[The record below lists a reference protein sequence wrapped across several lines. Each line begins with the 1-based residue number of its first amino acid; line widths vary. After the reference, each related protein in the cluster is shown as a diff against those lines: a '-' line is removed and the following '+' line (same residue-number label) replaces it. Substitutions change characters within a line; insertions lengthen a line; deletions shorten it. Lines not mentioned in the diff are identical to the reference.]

1 MKQKHR
7 ILIVDDDADDREIIR
22 DAFISA
28 LEEQEYI
35 FIENGDKLLDYLE
48 GNMEE
53 RIPSLI
59 MLDLNMP
66 GKDGRE
72 TLREIKGDKR
82 YQHIPTIV
90 FTTSSSMRDKQMV
103 YDLGANCFITKPV
116 SFKDLIEVTR
126 SIGQYWFEIVELPTF
141 RDNE

>member
-1 MKQKHR
+1 MKRKHR

-22 DAFISA
+22 DAFMSSI
-28 LEEQEYI
+28 EEQEYI

-48 GNMEE
+48 KNANGES
-53 RIPSLI
+53 PSLI

-72 TLREIKGDKR
+72 TLKELKTDNRFH
-82 YQHIPTIV
+82 HIPTIV

-103 YDLGANCFITKPV
+103 YNLGANCFITKPDT
-116 SFKDLIEVTR
+116 FNKLIEMTD
-126 SIGQYWFEIVELPTF
+126 SITKLWLQ
-141 RDNE
+141 

>member
-28 LEEQEYI
+28 VEEQEYV
-35 FIENGDKLLDYLE
+35 FIENGDKLLEYLE
-48 GNMEE
+48 QTPDEE
-53 RIPSLI
+53 APSLI

-72 TLREIKGDKR
+72 TLKEIKTNNR

-103 YDLGANCFITKPV
+103 YDLGANCFITKPDT
-116 SFKDLIEVTR
+116 FNKLIDMTS
-126 SIGQYWFEIVELPTF
+126 SISKLWLQ
-141 RDNE
+141 